1 MFVNKKIL
9 LTILLCFSVAC
20 IEVQA
25 NSFVTQSLTVG
36 DEIPEVKENI
46 THSITQPDVQ
56 LDNNA
61 VVDTPVVETVYYPQ
75 VYSPPVYRRQ
85 VTRYEFY
92 PNGGMYYGGYGYTG
106 SYSGR
111 GMTVY
116 TNPFGGYNFGGERHY
131 YGPNLNYRPPHPPG
145 GYAPPPPP
153 PNHRPPFHEPGGK
166 PHKPHGG
173 FKGGI
178 MF

>member
-1 MFVNKKIL
+1 MNKKIL

-36 DEIPEVKENI
+36 DEIPEIKENI
-46 THSITQPDVQ
+46 TKSTTVPE
-56 LDNNA
+56 
-61 VVDTPVVETVYYPQ
+61 TPVNTYVDEPTSEVYYYP
-75 VYSPPVYRRQ
+75 VIYNPPVYRRQ

-92 PNGGMYYGGYGYTG
+92 PNGGTYYGGYGYTG
-106 SYSGR
+106 GYSGR

-116 TNPFGGYNFGGERHY
+116 TNPYGGYNFGGAHLYR
-131 YGPNLNYRPPHPPG
+131 GPIPQIRPPQHHG
-145 GYAPPPPP
+145 GFSPQPPP
-153 PNHRPPFHEPGGK
+153 PNHRPPTHGPGKK
-166 PHKPHGG
+166 PHGHHGG
-173 FKGGI
+173 FKGGV